1 MVNLLENA
9 IDALG
14 GKKFAD
20 GAAPEIDISSR
31 TEGDRSLLFFRD
43 NGPGI
48 ALENLPKIFDPF
60 FTTKEVG
67 KGTGLGLS
75 ICFGIRARLRRHHF
89 RRPASRANFANS
101 PWTCR
106 PPPRPPPK
114 PNPNMPNHY
123 DYKKFAVLYVDD
135 EEKSLVN
142 FTRAFGDDFKILT
155 ANNAAD
161 AYKIVE
167 ERSGEIGVLLTDQ
180 RMPGEKGVW
189 LLERVRLFRPQI
201 IRILVTA
208 YADMDAAI
216 AAVNNGAIYK
226 YITKPWDPVQLEMT
240 LKQALEFF
248 LVQDERDQLLR
259 EKMSVL
265 RNMMIADRI
274 VSLGLLAAG
283 LSHHIRN
290 SMVAVKTFLELA
302 PMKLAEEKG
311 DDKSLRDPD
320 FWREYHHN
328 VQGQIEKINGLLG
341 DLRTA
346 SENQSSHPFADEVQL
361 QAGGGAQPAACCASH
376 WPPAGSKWTIRFPIR
391 CRRCA
396 WTSPSLTGCLNCCC
410 ATNWPCCPPAAASP
424 SPPNCRARKSS
435 CFSTD
440 NGPALPQ
447 EALRVVLDPFVVT
460 HGTPSEYG
468 INLMACFFIVHH
480 HGGRIEAQS
489 LPGGGNRFTLRLP
502 LQPERAAAGSEETDF
517 LKKAMLNENLWDKL
531 LAKG

>member
-1 MVNLLENA
+1 
-9 IDALG
+9 
-14 GKKFAD
+14 
-20 GAAPEIDISSR
+20 
-31 TEGDRSLLFFRD
+31 
-43 NGPGI
+43 
-48 ALENLPKIFDPF
+48 
-60 FTTKEVG
+60 
-67 KGTGLGLS
+67 
-75 ICFGIRARLRRHHF
+75 
-89 RRPASRANFANS
+89 
-101 PWTCR
+101 
-106 PPPRPPPK
+106 
-114 PNPNMPNHY
+114 MPNHY

-142 FTRAFGDDFKILT
+142 FARAFGDDFTILT
-155 ANNAAD
+155 ASSAAA
-161 AYKIVE
+161 AYKLVQ
-167 ERSGEIGVLLTDQ
+167 ERAGEIGLLLTDQ

-189 LLERVRLFRPQI
+189 LLEHVRQLRPQI

-216 AAVNNGAIYK
+216 AAVNSGAIYK
-226 YITKPWDPVQLEMT
+226 YVSKPWDPVQLEMT
-240 LKQALEFF
+240 LRQALEFF

-311 DDKSLRDPD
+311 EDKILRDPD
-320 FWREYHHN
+320 FWREYHQN

-346 SENQSSHPFADEVQL
+346 SENRSSHPFATEVHLRVGVAATLGQLAEALAARRITVDNQIPDTLPALWVDKPKFDRLFDLLLRDEL
-361 QAGGGAQPAACCASH
+361 AML
-376 WPPAGSKWTIRFPIR
+376 PAGSHIILT
-391 CRRCA
+391 A
-396 WTSPSLTGCLNCCC
+396 ELQGQEVAVSL
-410 ATNWPCCPPAAASP
+410 S
-424 SPPNCRARKSS
+424 
-435 CFSTD
+435 D

-460 HGTPSEYG
+460 RGTPTEYG

-480 HGGRIEAQS
+480 HGGRVEAQN
-489 LPGGGNRFTLRLP
+489 LAGGGNRFTLHLP
-502 LQPERAAAGSEETDF
+502 LHPEQALAATDEGDF
-517 LKKAMLNENLWDKL
+517 LKKAMLNDNLWEKL
-531 LAKG
+531 LAAG